1 MEKELLAKTL
11 TCLERGRKELSEID
25 LEITKKAIPAL
36 DEIIDHV
43 NAPLMIMVMGEFST
57 GKSTFINAM
66 VGKEVAAV
74 NATPTTAVI
83 TKLCYGP
90 EDKICVHRIDGKEE
104 EYETDSF
111 KELTAKTGVT
121 GEDTTHASIEYVERQ
136 MPLDILNYVTIIDS
150 PGLNDINEQHS
161 DTTKKFVHNSDTV
174 FWMFSALQTGSK
186 TEIAAMESLSPR
198 LKPIAIVN
206 KMDEIDEEE
215 DDPEEF
221 LDNIRIQLK
230 DKVQAVVGISAKY
243 ALEGKLEN
251 NEDKIEIGNF
261 KELEQVV
268 RSLVLPNRDKFKI
281 NSLMD
286 ELGEWVDLFASDIK
300 ETREI
305 NQRNQD
311 ADYDEYLDLKV
322 KLQHSEE
329 ALAGIVGSIKEYIVD
344 ESKKFNEQAMYLLG
358 VLYDQ
363 GVVFAEDD
371 KLAEQYLEAAAI
383 KNHSL
388 AQTSLGAM
396 YYYKNAFKKAKLWL
410 EKAVSQNNKLAFSLL
425 GLIYLTDE
433 KTGKLDIQSSKTE
446 KALPLLEKAA
456 ILGEDHAQYF
466 LYNLFINDSVVG
478 KDTER
483 AYGYLMQSAENG
495 NEDALVSL
503 GKLFAGSFEEEGDKE
518 DIIKSIECFS
528 EAAKFGSAEAIFNLG
543 EIYRKYWANDDRWEK
558 SFQWYKRA
566 ALLGS
571 AEAQYWIAK
580 YYENGSGVEKD
591 AEQAFIWYQKSAE
604 QDYVDAQIGLA
615 ICYRDGIGVE
625 KNINQTCYW
634 IEKAGK
640 LGHVD
645 AQTWLA
651 RYYQDNKEFGK
662 AFSWYLK
669 AAKQGNVDAQNMVAR
684 CFGEGWGVDKDD
696 FAAFDW
702 YKKAAE
708 QGNAAAAYNLAVCYQ
723 DGNGI
728 TKDIVQALT
737 WYEKAAEQ
745 GLADAQFMVGRYYE
759 EGLGTPVDAYRAFS
773 WYKKAAEQGNA
784 YGENKLGNCYS
795 SGFGTQPDAN
805 EAFKWWQKASEKKL
819 TDAECNLA
827 YCYQEG
833 LGVEKDVFKAFDLF
847 KKIAEKGDVEAQNIL
862 GEYYRN
868 GFGVNETEKITDW
881 QKEQAFTWFKKAAEQ
896 GLADAQYNLARCYED
911 GYGVK
916 KNVERAILWYEK
928 AANQGL
934 AKAQFGISIC
944 CAKKKDA
951 DLMDINKCFY
961 SLKKAAKQGD
971 TGAQHYFNICNREDI
986 SVSTA
991 VYLFWK
997 ELNLTDE
1004 EAQKNLANLD
1014 EKTKEERENKG
1025 LKKKDYS
1032 PGCGFL
1038 IGFFVWT
1045 APVAIAGDKIFGKKM
1060 TIVGLTF
1067 FVIWILLYFYIV
1079 YKLNCNDNEEN

>member
-66 VGKEVAAV
+66 VGKEV
-74 NATPTTAVI
+74 

-363 GVVFAEDD
+363 GVVFA
-371 KLAEQYLEAAAI
+371 
-383 KNHSL
+383 
-388 AQTSLGAM
+388 
-396 YYYKNAFKKAKLWL
+396 
-410 EKAVSQNNKLAFSLL
+410 
-425 GLIYLTDE
+425 
-433 KTGKLDIQSSKTE
+433 
-446 KALPLLEKAA
+446 
-456 ILGEDHAQYF
+456 
-466 LYNLFINDSVVG
+466 
-478 KDTER
+478 
-483 AYGYLMQSAENG
+483 
-495 NEDALVSL
+495 
-503 GKLFAGSFEEEGDKE
+503 
-518 DIIKSIECFS
+518 
-528 EAAKFGSAEAIFNLG
+528 
-543 EIYRKYWANDDRWEK
+543 
-558 SFQWYKRA
+558 
-566 ALLGS
+566 
-571 AEAQYWIAK
+571 
-580 YYENGSGVEKD
+580 
-591 AEQAFIWYQKSAE
+591 
-604 QDYVDAQIGLA
+604 
-615 ICYRDGIGVE
+615 
-625 KNINQTCYW
+625 
-634 IEKAGK
+634 
-640 LGHVD
+640 
-645 AQTWLA
+645 
-651 RYYQDNKEFGK
+651 
-662 AFSWYLK
+662 
-669 AAKQGNVDAQNMVAR
+669 
-684 CFGEGWGVDKDD
+684 
-696 FAAFDW
+696 
-702 YKKAAE
+702 
-708 QGNAAAAYNLAVCYQ
+708 
-723 DGNGI
+723 
-728 TKDIVQALT
+728 
-737 WYEKAAEQ
+737 
-745 GLADAQFMVGRYYE
+745 
-759 EGLGTPVDAYRAFS
+759 
-773 WYKKAAEQGNA
+773 
-784 YGENKLGNCYS
+784 
-795 SGFGTQPDAN
+795 
-805 EAFKWWQKASEKKL
+805 
-819 TDAECNLA
+819 
-827 YCYQEG
+827 
-833 LGVEKDVFKAFDLF
+833 
-847 KKIAEKGDVEAQNIL
+847 
-862 GEYYRN
+862 
-868 GFGVNETEKITDW
+868 
-881 QKEQAFTWFKKAAEQ
+881 
-896 GLADAQYNLARCYED
+896 
-911 GYGVK
+911 
-916 KNVERAILWYEK
+916 
-928 AANQGL
+928 
-934 AKAQFGISIC
+934 
-944 CAKKKDA
+944 
-951 DLMDINKCFY
+951 
-961 SLKKAAKQGD
+961 
-971 TGAQHYFNICNREDI
+971 
-986 SVSTA
+986 
-991 VYLFWK
+991 
-997 ELNLTDE
+997 
-1004 EAQKNLANLD
+1004 
-1014 EKTKEERENKG
+1014 
-1025 LKKKDYS
+1025 
-1032 PGCGFL
+1032 
-1038 IGFFVWT
+1038 
-1045 APVAIAGDKIFGKKM
+1045 
-1060 TIVGLTF
+1060 
-1067 FVIWILLYFYIV
+1067 
-1079 YKLNCNDNEEN
+1079 